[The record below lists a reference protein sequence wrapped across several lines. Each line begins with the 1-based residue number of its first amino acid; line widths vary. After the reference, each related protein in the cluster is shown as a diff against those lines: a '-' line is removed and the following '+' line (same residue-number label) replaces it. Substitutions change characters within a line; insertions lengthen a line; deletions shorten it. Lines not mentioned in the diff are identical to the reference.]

1 MRLNCHDFVSKIFLE
16 RISSSSEQQR
26 LGVGY
31 FIIKLV
37 AGESQLNKIP
47 DQKFEEY
54 VKLWWDRKEKK
65 RPMELS
71 VPENPWKKLKERM
84 KLNEKRAKRIYLCDV
99 NLETLLKEPN
109 W

>member
-31 FIIKLV
+31 FIKKLV
-37 AGESQLNKIP
+37 AGERQLNEIP
-47 DQKFEEY
+47 DQKFEKY

-65 RPMELS
+65 RPMEL
-71 VPENPWKKLKERM
+71 VHLGFPN
-84 KLNEKRAKRIYLCDV
+84 LNQIYLFC
-99 NLETLLKEPN
+99 L
-109 W
+109 